1 MLFGL
6 FFDGCGRCLF
16 VWNSILFLNVDI
28 RVFVV
33 VVVVAVVIFVCFFF
47 FLNKIQSCSRQDVC
61 ACRISIHSW
70 LYAAKV
76 TSTH

>member
-6 FFDGCGRCLF
+6 FCDGCGRCLF
-16 VWNSILFLNVDI
+16 VWNSIVFLNVDI

-47 FLNKIQSCSRQDVC
+47 LFLFFSE
-61 ACRISIHSW
+61 
-70 LYAAKV
+70 
-76 TSTH
+76 

>member
-6 FFDGCGRCLF
+6 FCDGCGRCLF

-33 VVVVAVVIFVCFFF
+33 VVVVVVIFVVFLFFVSFFF
-47 FLNKIQSCSRQDVC
+47 
-61 ACRISIHSW
+61 
-70 LYAAKV
+70 
-76 TSTH
+76 